1 MPTAA
6 LNMLRVD
13 RLHREPLQAQ
23 LYGQIRRFVIS
34 GELAAGT
41 RLPSTRELM
50 GQLRLSRNTIVYAF
64 ERLVTEGYLE
74 SKPGSGTYVAPVHGG
89 MHGRDTGDVRSRT
102 RSYGQRR
109 LSARAAVL
117 AGARISPEYSSA
129 LLRPFRPCQ
138 PAVDVFS
145 LRTWNRA
152 RSSALRSASEHLL
165 FLNDPAG
172 LPRLRQTLCVYLR
185 DARGVRCEPD
195 QIIVTSGSQQALTLL
210 ASTLIDPGDAIW
222 IEDPG
227 YLGAR
232 AAFSAAGAKL
242 VPIVTDEYGLA
253 IPHATNPPSPRLIYT
268 TPSRQ
273 FPLGTTMSLARRLAL
288 LEFARSAGAWI
299 VEDDYD
305 SEFRYVGRPLPSL
318 QGMDSSGD
326 CVIYVGS
333 LNKVLFGSLR
343 LGYLVVPEHLANALR
358 TAKEVDD
365 GACPAVDQA
374 TVAVLIEEGSFATHV
389 RRMRALYAERRDA
402 FLREARRRLSGLVTF
417 PDVEAGMDAIGW
429 LASATDDTAV
439 SRRLGANGVDAPPLS
454 AYSMRP
460 CEPGLLFGFTAFT
473 LPQTLAAL
481 EATERSLR

>member
-1 MPTAA
+1 M
-6 LNMLRVD
+6 
-13 RLHREPLQAQ
+13 E
-23 LYGQIRRFVIS
+23 
-34 GELAAGT
+34 
-41 RLPSTRELM
+41 
-50 GQLRLSRNTIVYAF
+50 QLRLSRNTIVYAF

-227 YLGAR
+227 YLGA
-232 AAFSAAGAKL
+232 
-242 VPIVTDEYGLA
+242 
-253 IPHATNPPSPRLIYT
+253 
-268 TPSRQ
+268 
-273 FPLGTTMSLARRLAL
+273 
-288 LEFARSAGAWI
+288 
-299 VEDDYD
+299 
-305 SEFRYVGRPLPSL
+305 
-318 QGMDSSGD
+318 
-326 CVIYVGS
+326 
-333 LNKVLFGSLR
+333 
-343 LGYLVVPEHLANALR
+343 PEHRANALR

-374 TVAVLIEEGSFATHV
+374 TVAVLIEEGAVASHV

-439 SRRLGANGVDAPPLS
+439 SRRLGA
-454 AYSMRP
+454 
-460 CEPGLLFGFTAFT
+460 
-473 LPQTLAAL
+473 
-481 EATERSLR
+481 